1 MRSRGIRLAYAIL
14 AVYASLAAFLFL
26 RAMDDLGPL
35 GATDILVVSGE
46 APTSSSAHVV
56 ETIEQV
62 AAQRRVNVV
71 RFVEDLHDPARSRHL
86 YLTVGNPGLASGS
99 WLEDGYPAF
108 SQDVRTAVHPLA
120 ERADVDPR
128 GHYFTFGDHAATP
141 FLAEALREQGYVVE
155 TRTYYAPPQILG
167 WLVTQPL
174 ALSALV
180 AALLVVVV
188 VATSVLTNV
197 RGYAVQRLHGVP
209 PALILGRDLSRSFP
223 ALAVTLVT
231 VALVDAGLLA
241 LYNGGAQWRTFA
253 AAAGVLTA
261 AFVLLA
267 LVTHALALALAGERP
282 VLEAL
287 KGRLPALATGVAV
300 YLVRVPALVVT
311 IAAVVASSVAAV
323 QLAGQVEASERWA
336 TAGDGVHVL
345 FSPNLSQEE
354 FDALAVPAG
363 EWLLAAEGDG
373 DVVLAGQGEV
383 SWGRGLPGRHDSLL
397 VNNAYLAQQ
406 DVRDADGERVVELPE
421 DVVTVL
427 VPSRY
432 EDATASIVDDVRS
445 WLDGFSRGAQD
456 VEVRTRVLAPGQ
468 ELFTYGAATRPNE
481 PALLRDALGVV
492 VNGGSGV
499 FVPDDLTSLGTRRGL
514 VLTDAATA
522 RDGLASVGAQEI
534 AMAYQPVALAAAQEH
549 AALVNDTRLQVFNA
563 VAALAVLLGTSV
575 AVAQVSTRKNAQS
588 IFARHISGWGF
599 VRTHRGLLGAELALA
614 LAVVTW
620 SVWTTVAGLTA
631 TVRPGA
637 DPTTSQALV
646 VLGHWQPVLLA
657 AVVAVSLAAL
667 VGALAVL
674 GRRLVRTRSSEA

>member
-1 MRSRGIRLAYAIL
+1 MKSRGIRLAYAIL

-46 APTSSSAHVV
+46 TPTSSSAHVV
-56 ETIEQV
+56 ETIERV
-62 AAQRRVNVV
+62 AAQHRVNVV

-86 YLTVGNPGLASGS
+86 YLTVGNPGLASGV

-128 GHYFTFGDHAATP
+128 GHYFTFGDPAATP
-141 FLAEALREQGYVVE
+141 ILAEALRAQGYVVE
-155 TRTYYAPPQILG
+155 SRTYYAPPQILG

-188 VATSVLTNV
+188 VAASVLTNV

-209 PALILGRDLSRSFP
+209 PALILGRDLRRSLP
-223 ALAVTLVT
+223 ALAVTLVA

-267 LVTHALALALAGERP
+267 LVTHVLALALAAERP

-287 KGRLPALATGVAV
+287 KGRLPARATGVAV
-300 YLVRVPALVVT
+300 YLVRTPALLVT
-311 IAAVVASSVAAV
+311 IAAVVATSVAAV
-323 QLAGQVEASERWA
+323 QLAGQSAASGRW
-336 TAGDGVHVL
+336 TAAGEGVHIL
-345 FSPNLSQEE
+345 FTPNLSQEE

-363 EWLLAAEGDG
+363 EWLLAAEADG

-383 SWGRGLPGRHDSLL
+383 SWGRELPGQHDSLL

-406 DVRDADGERVVELPE
+406 DVSDADGERIVELPE

-432 EDATASIVDDVRS
+432 EDATASIVDDVRY

-456 VEVRTRVLAPGQ
+456 VEVRTRVLAPDQ
-468 ELFTYGAATRPNE
+468 ELFTYGAADRPNQSV
-481 PALLRDALGVV
+481 LVRDGVAVV
-492 VNGGSGV
+492 VNGGSGI
-499 FVPDDLTSLGTRRGL
+499 FAPDDFTSLGTRQGL
-514 VLTDAATA
+514 VVTDAATA

-588 IFARHISGWGF
+588 IFVRHISGWGF

-614 LAVVTW
+614 LAVVAW
-620 SVWTTVAGLTA
+620 SVWTTVSGLTA

-637 DPTTSQALV
+637 DPTTSQVLV